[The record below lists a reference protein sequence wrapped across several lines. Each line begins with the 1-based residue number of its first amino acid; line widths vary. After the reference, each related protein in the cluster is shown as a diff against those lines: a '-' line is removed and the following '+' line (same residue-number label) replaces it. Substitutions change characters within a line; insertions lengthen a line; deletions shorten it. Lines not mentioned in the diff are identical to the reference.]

1 MSSEAAASCRGPCA
15 RQLLARSDSERST
28 TATECAFCTPE
39 GSLEMETPG
48 NNARE
53 ADHCPPLRNIPSS
66 TARHLVT
73 QAHLLACEE
82 HGSRPSPASVPLS
95 HIEEFFGIPQPLLM
109 AQRSPERTYRCS
121 QDGLSG
127 PARLEASLP
136 YRTGNNEKLEEVMG
150 ALVVQRLRVARG
162 GK

>member
-1 MSSEAAASCRGPCA
+1 
-15 RQLLARSDSERST
+15 
-28 TATECAFCTPE
+28 
-39 GSLEMETPG
+39 METPG
-48 NNARE
+48 NKQ
-53 ADHCPPLRNIPSS
+53 DHCPPLRNIPSS

-136 YRTGNNEKLEEVMG
+136 YRTGDNAKLEEVLG
-150 ALVVQRLRVARG
+150 ALTRCPRG
-162 GK
+162 GMPSRLGNPQGEPSGRLTDRVVLRPSMALPIEVFLASKFWE